1 MPLYIRDEEVNS
13 LVEKVMKLTKAPNK
27 TEVVRRAMLREL
39 ERDRQST
46 PLLEQVN
53 QIRQRIKARMG
64 NNRVEFD
71 QKKFTDEMWEL

>member
-13 LVEKVMKLTKAPNK
+13 LVEKVMKMTKAPNK

-46 PLLEQVN
+46 PLIEQVN

-64 NNRVEFD
+64 NNPVEFD